1 MRNAILYKDYVI
13 QWIKNSGPEIA
24 SDLTQHNREIKW
36 TGLNR
41 VRPITFQ
48 NFNSFRILRKS
59 ISFIAIVCSLSKYPK
74 SLASNGKVKQMLYS
88 ILFSIA
94 RIFLWIYSIYGSN
107 CIQLSTLYIKIL
119 WQSKL
124 RPSST
129 IILSKSL
136 YQEWKAYTRKMLWRI
151 QINLNWK

>member
-59 ISFIAIVCSLSKYPK
+59 ISSIAIVCSLSKYPK
-74 SLASNGKVKQMLYS
+74 SLASNGKVKQMFYS

-94 RIFLWIYSIYGSN
+94 RIFLWTYSIYGSN
-107 CIQLSTLYIKIL
+107 CIQLSTLFIKIL

-136 YQEWKAYTRKMLWRI
+136 YPEWKAYTRKMLWRI